1 MLTIR
6 WDPVA
11 ATEHGD
17 PGIRKDDSYVKNAM
31 QVQGL
36 DSDTYHMQLLKHSS
50 RSHDSQSRGRGFK
63 THWLLGKKPNNV

>member
-17 PGIRKDDSYVKNAM
+17 PGIRKNDNHVETAM
-31 QVQGL
+31 EGL
-36 DSDTYHMQLLKHSS
+36 ESEADIGQL
-50 RSHDSQSRGRGFK
+50 
-63 THWLLGKKPNNV
+63 